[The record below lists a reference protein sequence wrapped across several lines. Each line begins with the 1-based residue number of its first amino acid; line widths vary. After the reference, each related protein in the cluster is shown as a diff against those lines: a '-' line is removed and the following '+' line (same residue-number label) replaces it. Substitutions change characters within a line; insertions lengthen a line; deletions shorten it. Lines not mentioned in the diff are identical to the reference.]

1 MKLYEK
7 IRYLRKHSLKI
18 SLKDFH
24 KKLVEIFGNDA
35 LTYHSLC
42 RLEKGHRDSIRLK
55 TLSQISTALGIS
67 LKDLLEGTDKEE
79 SRIVTIMRRRDR
91 ESNKYIYNPKAAAEI
106 LSSHNIRFVAM
117 ELLILPG
124 GTTRTEQDP
133 ADANHFEKLIIM
145 LQGEIKVFVGK
156 ESHIVRKGDTLSFAS
171 SVPHHFENP
180 SPSLKARCI
189 IVQDPKSY

>member
-24 KKLVEIFGNDA
+24 KKLVGIFGDNA

-55 TLSQISTALGIS
+55 TLYQISAALGVS
-67 LKDLLEGTDKEE
+67 LKDLLEGTDKEA
-79 SRIVTIMRRRDR
+79 SRIATIMRRRDR
-91 ESNKYIYNPKAAAEI
+91 ESNKYIYNPKATAEI
-106 LSSHNIRFVAM
+106 LSSHNIRFLAM
-117 ELLILPG
+117 ELLMLPG
-124 GTTRTEQDP
+124 GATKTEQDP
-133 ADANHFEKLIIM
+133 EDTNHFEKLVIM

-156 ESHIVRKGDTLSFAS
+156 ESHILRKGDTLSFAS
-171 SVPHHFENP
+171 SIPHHFENL
-180 SPSLKARCI
+180 SLDLKARCI
-189 IVQDPKSY
+189 IVQNPKSY